1 MMSPYITVEQ
11 AIADYKQGK
20 MLILVDDESRENE
33 GDLIIAADSITPE
46 AINFMATHGRGLIC
60 LAMAEEL
67 IDKLQLPMM
76 VNNNLS
82 PYETAFTVSIEAAKG
97 VTTGISAKDRA
108 HTIKLAVSS
117 EVTPGDIVSPGHVF
131 PLKAKNKGVL
141 ERQGQTE
148 GSVDMARLAQMTP
161 ASVICE
167 IINDDGTMARSGD
180 LKSFAQKHD
189 IGILTIESLIK
200 HRIAHES
207 LINEEARSRLPMN
220 NYGEF
225 ELAVFSNQLDDMEH
239 FVLIK
244 PPVKANEIPLVRL
257 HSECITGDIFGSAK
271 CDCGQQLHDSLKQ
284 ISEHGGILIYLRQE
298 GRGIGLSNKIKAY
311 ALQEQGYDTVDAN
324 LILGLPIDKRDY
336 SIAYQILK
344 YLGLTH
350 IRLITNNPDKIS
362 LLEEYGIHVCERV
375 ALGSKSTVDNQHY
388 LETKKNKLG
397 HFLTLN

>member
-1 MMSPYITVEQ
+1 MTSPYITVEQ
-11 AIADYKQGK
+11 AIADFKQGK

-60 LAMAEEL
+60 LAMAEQL
-67 IDKLQLPMM
+67 VDRLQLPMM

-82 PYETAFTVSIEAAKG
+82 PYETAFTVSIEAATG

-108 HTIKLAVSS
+108 HTIKLAVSPDVS
-117 EVTPGDIVSPGHVF
+117 PKDIVSPGHIF

-148 GSVDMARLAQMTP
+148 GSVDMARLAHMTQ

-167 IINDDGTMARSGD
+167 IINEDGSMARSED
-180 LKSFAQKHD
+180 LKSFAKKHD

-200 HRIAHES
+200 YRITHET
-207 LINEEARSRLPMN
+207 LIHEEARSRLPLSD
-220 NYGEF
+220 YGEF
-225 ELAVFSNQLDDMEH
+225 ELAVFSNQLDNMEH

-244 PPVKANEIPLVRL
+244 PPVKANKIPLVRL

-271 CDCGQQLHDSLKQ
+271 CDCGQQLHDSLTQ
-284 ISEHGGILIYLRQE
+284 ISEHGGVLIYMRQE

-324 LILGLPIDKRDY
+324 LALGLPIDKRDY

-350 IRLITNNPDKIS
+350 IRLITNNPGKIGI
-362 LLEEYGIHVCERV
+362 LEEFGIHVSERI
-375 ALGSKSTVDNQHY
+375 ALSSKSTVDNQHY